1 MTIMAVVKGTRG
13 AKGMKEAE
21 GTTTMKDMKAAEDMK
36 KGTRK
41 KYRIRATLQLKRG
54 RGGSPKAL
62 PGAVMNYAVT
72 SPVSI
77 G

>member
-1 MTIMAVVKGTRG
+1 MAGVKGTRG
-13 AKGMKEAE
+13 AKDMKAAE

-36 KGTRK
+36 NGTRK
-41 KYRIRATLQLKRG
+41 KDRIWATLQLKRG
-54 RGGSPKAL
+54 RGGSPKPL
-62 PGAVMNYAVT
+62 PGAVMNYPVT